1 MVPAEVELTD
11 EEASK
16 LDELARERR
25 VPSSG
30 LIREAVVQLLTPRG
44 LLATDERRRRA
55 LAASG
60 RFSSDVTD
68 LSRNHDAYLAE
79 AYESRVPSWIPPV

>member
-1 MVPAEVELTD
+1 MEVEMVRTEVHFT
-11 EEASK
+11 EEKASRLK
-16 LDELARERR
+16 ELAQEGSVA
-25 VPSSG
+25 VPE
-30 LIREAVVQLLTPRG
+30 LIHEAVVQLLRPHG

-60 RFSSDVTD
+60 KFSSDVTD

-79 AYESRVPSWIPPV
+79 AYES